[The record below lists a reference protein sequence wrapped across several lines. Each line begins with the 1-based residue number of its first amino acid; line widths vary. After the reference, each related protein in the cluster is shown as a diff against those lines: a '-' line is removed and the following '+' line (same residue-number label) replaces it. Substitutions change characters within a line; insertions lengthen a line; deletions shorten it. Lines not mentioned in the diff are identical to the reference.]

1 MRAIEMHQ
9 TGGPEVLEW
18 SEVPDPRPGEG
29 EVVVRVA
36 AAGVNFIDTYHRE
49 GLYPV
54 PLPFVPGMEGAGT
67 VTDVGV
73 GVDGIRPGDR
83 VAWAFSGGSYAQL
96 VRLPAAKAVPVP
108 EEVDLEVAAAAML
121 QGLTAHYLVTDT
133 YPLAQGHRCLI
144 HAGAG
149 GVGLLLTQIAK
160 RIGAEVFTTV
170 GTSAKGDLSRAAG
183 ADHVIDYRS
192 EDFRSKIEKIAGER
206 PLDVVFDGVG
216 ATVFDDSLALLK
228 PRGMM
233 VTFGNASGPVP
244 PVSPLLLMTS
254 GSLFLTR
261 PTLGHYIA
269 TRDELTRRSG
279 ELFEWILDGLDVRI
293 HERVPLAEA
302 ARAQEM
308 LTGRLTSGKV
318 ILVP

>member
-192 EDFRSKIEKIAGER
+192 EDFRSKIEEIAGER

>member
-108 EEVDLEVAAAAML
+108 EGVDLEVAAAAML

-192 EDFRSKIEKIAGER
+192 EDFRSKIEEIAGER